1 MCGGQRREEILG
13 SFIPS
18 LQIET
23 QKRGQLILDIP
34 TVDTLKKVKVKTTAR
49 RVVVVVIT
57 SGYQVGRISE
67 IWVRVDIY
75 FEDIY

>member
-23 QKRGQLILDIP
+23 QKRGQLILD
-34 TVDTLKKVKVKTTAR
+34 TLKKVKVKTTAR

-57 SGYQVGRISE
+57 SGYQVGRISD